1 MAFGLPGGTISPFF
15 DALGAVPQIRCV
27 ATRHETTAVFAAIGH
42 ARATGKP
49 ALVFT
54 TSGPGITNALT
65 GIAAAYLEEL
75 PLIVVGGE
83 VPTHA
88 VGRGAI
94 QDGSVS
100 GLSCESMLR
109 SITHWCG
116 TLTATNSAG
125 SVAERAYQL
134 ATQGR
139 RPGPVFVSAP
149 LNVSAGE
156 ATLSQLAVSSMGAEI
171 PDAEACRQAARLL
184 EQATRPLMILGNGA
198 RRAAQEA
205 LRLADRLGLPTVVT
219 GHAKGIFPER
229 HPLYVGILGIGQHPS
244 VAEYLVEPPDVTLIV
259 GSRLNDLATNGWS
272 VGIGGSEA
280 TIQIDRDPW
289 LLGRNVDVTLGLV
302 GDAAST
308 LTGIHDELPKVVCA
322 RSRDV
327 PACRSFFPER
337 EASEATP
344 LKPQRVLRDLSRT
357 FPDAVWCSDIGEH
370 LSHALHYLRI
380 DEPDRFH
387 VLLGLGSMGSGVGLA
402 IGMKQAMPGETVIGL
417 CGDGGFTVQ
426 TAELLTCV
434 ENGIDVLFAVFNDG
448 RWNMVNHGFQCVY
461 GRTPD
466 FLPDRVADL
475 SMIAKAC
482 GAIGVVV
489 SRPSDLSSQTLR
501 EYASAGR
508 PVVLDIRIDANEA
521 LTQDTRSASLKHF
534 RSSGQ

>member
-1 MAFGLPGGTISPFF
+1 M
-15 DALGAVPQIRCV
+15 
-27 ATRHETTAVFAAIGH
+27 
-42 ARATGKP
+42 
-49 ALVFT
+49 
-54 TSGPGITNALT
+54 
-65 GIAAAYLEEL
+65 
-75 PLIVVGGE
+75 
-83 VPTHA
+83 
-88 VGRGAI
+88 
-94 QDGSVS
+94 
-100 GLSCESMLR
+100 
-109 SITHWCG
+109 
-116 TLTATNSAG
+116 
-125 SVAERAYQL
+125 
-134 ATQGR
+134 
-139 RPGPVFVSAP
+139 
-149 LNVSAGE
+149 
-156 ATLSQLAVSSMGAEI
+156 AVSSMGPEI

-198 RRAAQEA
+198 RRAAKEA
-205 LRLADRLGLPTVVT
+205 RRLADRLGLPTVVT

-244 VAEYLVEPPDVTLIV
+244 VTEYLVEPPDVTLIV

-272 VGIGGSEA
+272 LGIGGSLA

-308 LTGIHDELPKVVCA
+308 LTGIHDELPKVVST

-327 PACRSFFPER
+327 PACRSLFPER
-337 EASEATP
+337 ARSNAIP
-344 LKPQRVLRDLSRT
+344 LKPQRVLRDLSRA

-370 LSHALHYLRI
+370 LSHALHYLRV

-387 VLLGLGSMGSGVGLA
+387 VLLGLGSMGSGVGMA
-402 IGMKQAMPGETVIGL
+402 IGMKQAMPRETVIGL

-448 RWNMVNHGFQCVY
+448 RWNMVNHGFRCVY
-461 GRTPD
+461 GRTPN

-489 SRPSDLSSQTLR
+489 SRPSDLNPQALR
-501 EYASAGR
+501 DYASAGR
-508 PVVLDIRIDANEA
+508 PVVLDIRIDASEA

-534 RSSGQ
+534 KSSG